1 MTVLMHASRRV
12 VATKDLCMSNEI
24 KGGMITRYS
33 HTVFSDLSQ
42 ECQIEGCYSS
52 RLVMD

>member
-1 MTVLMHASRRV
+1 MTVLMLAPRTV
-12 VATKDLCMSNEI
+12 VATKGLCMSNEI

-33 HTVFSDLSQ
+33 HTVFSYSAQ
-42 ECQIEGCYSS
+42 ECQIEGRYNS

>member
-1 MTVLMHASRRV
+1 MTVLMLALRTV

-24 KGGMITRYS
+24 NGRVVTRCS
-33 HTVFSDLSQ
+33 HTVFSYSSQ
-42 ECQIEGCYSS
+42 ECQIEGHYNS